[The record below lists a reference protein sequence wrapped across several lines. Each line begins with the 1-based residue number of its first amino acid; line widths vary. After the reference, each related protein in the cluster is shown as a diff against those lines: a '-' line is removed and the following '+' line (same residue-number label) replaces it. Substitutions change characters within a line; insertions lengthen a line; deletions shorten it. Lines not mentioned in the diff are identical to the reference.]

1 MQNIQYSQ
9 VEKVFLQQAGI
20 DRISTNIPYITV
32 ANFPKLGMLA
42 SLRFLE
48 WASQNPNG
56 LISLPTGKTSEYFI
70 KYTHFFLENWN
81 NSRGQELL
89 CTYGLSGVKKPD

>member
-1 MQNIQYSQ
+1 MKTNHFSQ

-20 DRISTNIPYITV
+20 DQVSTKMPYITV

-48 WASQNPNG
+48 WISQNPEG
-56 LISLPTGKTSEYFI
+56 LISLPTGKTSE
-70 KYTHFFLENWN
+70 
-81 NSRGQELL
+81 
-89 CTYGLSGVKKPD
+89 